1 MEMKLLVLAKSDKN
15 NGYYVVGV
23 NRFGKFIRLVK
34 NSKGHALAKE
44 RCNFNKM
51 NFLIVDVMLAPLTHQ
66 KENYILSE
74 IINSTKSIVQ
84 TEDLQKYIQN
94 PEFVFSN
101 TNPWVKVVQ
110 TGFTT
115 VFANDI
121 RSDAKAAWVSYFKK
135 NHEDANNIYHIDSIV
150 DLVKRAKEG
159 EKIFPESILQS
170 MTLRMRLM
178 VDTLLFQRRCFMLL
192 IMEYPNL
199 GNVSFFMDLNVRHW
213 QMKRL
218 RV

>member
-159 EKIFPESILQS
+159 EKIFPESIL
-170 MTLRMRLM
+170 
-178 VDTLLFQRRCFMLL
+178 
-192 IMEYPNL
+192 
-199 GNVSFFMDLNVRHW
+199 
-213 QMKRL
+213 
-218 RV
+218 